1 MNRQVLR
8 HLISYLFF
16 GVCTTLCNVIF
27 YGLFTRAAGWS
38 TLPATW
44 GAWFLAVV
52 FAFVTNKRYVFG
64 SRSLRWKILGREAA
78 AFFCCRLI
86 TGFLDAAVMYVTVEL
101 WEWPDM
107 CMKVLSNRL
116 VIILNYVASRWII
129 FKKKE

>member
-86 TGFLDAAVMYVTVEL
+86 TGRGSDVCDGRAVGMAGYVHEGIVQWACHHIKL
-101 WEWPDM
+101 CGQQVD
-107 CMKVLSNRL
+107 N
-116 VIILNYVASRWII
+116 
-129 FKKKE
+129 F